1 MSFASG
7 MFLNLMGGIIHEKM
21 AYDTQNTENLYC
33 YESSL
38 LKFYKSKASPCQEDF
53 SVLSLLYMG
62 ESPLLSDEMEFFIWE
77 ISFVG
82 SVTASATS

>member
-1 MSFASG
+1 M
-7 MFLNLMGGIIHEKM
+7 
-21 AYDTQNTENLYC
+21 
-33 YESSL
+33 
-38 LKFYKSKASPCQEDF
+38 ASPCQEDF